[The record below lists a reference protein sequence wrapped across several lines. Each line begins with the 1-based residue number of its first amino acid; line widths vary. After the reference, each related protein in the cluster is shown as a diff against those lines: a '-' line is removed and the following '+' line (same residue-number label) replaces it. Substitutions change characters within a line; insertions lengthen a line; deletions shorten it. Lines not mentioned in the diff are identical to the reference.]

1 MAVDGQTRVVDV
13 SEPAAG
19 AVQDPADIA
28 AGAAALVPVLSD
40 GVVTLRALRESD
52 LGTGAPGEHSVLA
65 QARDPE
71 MIRWT
76 TVPTP
81 YTDRDARFFLGL
93 HGQGWLSGGN
103 RGWAVADAATD
114 DFLGSLDLRPRSD
127 DAADVGFGLGS
138 WATGRGVMTRA
149 VLLALGWALDPAG
162 LGVRTVGWQAN
173 VGNWRSRRVA
183 WRCGFRGFETV
194 RDLCEQRGR
203 SVDGWIA
210 TVRAAEVGVPAG
222 RWLVVPTLPV
232 TARDGS
238 AWELRAWRTDDAEVE
253 AVRQACSDPLTQHWL
268 THLAAPYTAESAR
281 DFLTTAT
288 ERAATGEA
296 VSWALAPVGDL
307 PVGPVGGGP
316 RGAEGGADGGSRSGP
331 GMASISLFGL
341 TRPYGTP
348 ELGWWAHPSVRGRGV
363 VSGAVRAAVGWATAP
378 APVGLDRHRLLV
390 SAAAGNTS
398 SIAVARAAGFTEFGR
413 GHAEDVQPDGTYA
426 DGVYLEYLRPSLRAT
441 GS

>member
-1 MAVDGQTRVVDV
+1 VRALERSPAWAVDRQNQAVDV
-13 SEPAAG
+13 DRAAAG

-71 MIRWT
+71 MTGWT

-81 YTDRDARFFLGL
+81 YTERDARFFLGL

-127 DAADVGFGLGS
+127 DAADLGFGLGS

-149 VLLALGWALDPAG
+149 VLLALGWAFDPAG
-162 LGVRTVGWQAN
+162 LAVRTVGWQAN

-222 RWLVVPTLPV
+222 PWLVVPTLPV

-238 AWELRAWRTDDAEVE
+238 AWELRAWRNDDAEVE
-253 AVRQACSDPLTQHWL
+253 AVRQACSDPLTQLWL
-268 THLAAPYTAESAR
+268 TDLDTPYTAESAR
-281 DFLTTAT
+281 RFLTAATA
-288 ERAATGEA
+288 RAASGDA
-296 VSWALAPVGDL
+296 VSWALAP
-307 PVGPVGGGP
+307 
-316 RGAEGGADGGSRSGP
+316 AAGGAAV
-331 GMASISLFGL
+331 ASVSLFGL
-341 TRPYGTP
+341 TRPYGSP
-348 ELGWWAHPSVRGRGV
+348 ELGWWAHPSIRGRGL

-378 APVGLDRHRLLV
+378 GPAGLDRHRLLV

-398 SIAVARAAGFTEFGR
+398 SLAVARAAGFTEFGR
-413 GHAEDVQPDGTYA
+413 GHLEDVQPDGTYA
-426 DGVYLEYLRPSLRAT
+426 DGVYLEYLRPGLRAT